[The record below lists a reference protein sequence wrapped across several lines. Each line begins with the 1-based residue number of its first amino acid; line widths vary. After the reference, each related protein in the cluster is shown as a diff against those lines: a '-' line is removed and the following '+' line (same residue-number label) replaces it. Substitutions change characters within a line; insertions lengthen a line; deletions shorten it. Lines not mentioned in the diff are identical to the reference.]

1 VASVKKEKTTNS
13 SSASND
19 DFAIALEDNNQ
30 ESSKM
35 EDLREKL
42 KRKKKE
48 EKVGSSNSMSIE
60 MEVSIRLGVIG
71 VGQAGSR
78 IAQEFGK
85 LGYHSY
91 AINTSKQDL
100 EYIDIPENKKLLLE
114 GSLGGT
120 GKDLDLGR
128 DIFDQNT
135 EILNNFVEE
144 VVSGNDMLYL
154 AVSGGGGTGSSS
166 VDTMVNIMYSTGAP
180 VGVIYVLPKDTD
192 DAQAKKNSLETLSRL
207 AKMSSDNILSNLIVV
222 DNAKIEQIYADLSQA
237 EFWDTANNAIVEP
250 LHIFNNLT
258 ATASR
263 HTSLDPSDF
272 AKIISC
278 GDCSIYGVIEVED
291 YMEET
296 AMAEAVIESLNQS
309 MLAEGFDVS
318 QARVGGVII
327 TGTKKVMDKIPASNI
342 NYCFHMVSEQTE
354 GASLFQGVYDV
365 HTKSDSV
372 KIYTWLAG
380 LGLPRKR
387 IDTLQ
392 EESRRLEEVNL
403 NKLSNRSSQM
413 ALDLGGDDTSS
424 ASKEIR
430 RKIQKKKSG
439 FGRLQK
445 GRSSIID
452 RRRR

>member
-1 VASVKKEKTTNS
+1 VATITEEGLKKQGVSNEDFEKDLEAQDSEANKM
-13 SSASND
+13 ND
-19 DFAIALEDNNQ
+19 L
-30 ESSKM
+30 K
-35 EDLREKL
+35 EKL
-42 KRKKKE
+42 KRKQE
-48 EKVGSSNSMSIE
+48 ADAMSKDD
-60 MEVSIRLGVIG
+60 MSVSIKLGVVG

-100 EYIDIPENKKLLLE
+100 EFIDIPTHKKLLLE

-128 DIFDQNT
+128 DIFEANYS
-135 EILNNFVEE
+135 ILEKFVED

-154 AVSGGGGTGSSS
+154 ALSGGGGTGSSS
-166 VDTMVNIMYSTGAP
+166 VDTMVNIMYATGAP

-192 DAQAKKNSLETLSRL
+192 DAQSKKNSLETLSRL
-207 AKMSSDNILSNLIVV
+207 ARMSSENIISNLVVV
-222 DNAKIEQIYADLSQA
+222 DNAKIEQIYAELSQA
-237 EFWDTANNAIVEP
+237 EFWDAANNAIVEP
-250 LHIFNNLT
+250 LHIFNSLT

-263 HTSLDPSDF
+263 HTSMDPSDF

-296 AMAEAVIESLNQS
+296 ALAEAVIESLNQS
-309 MLAEGFDVS
+309 MLAEGFDIS
-318 QARVGGVII
+318 QTRVGGVII
-327 TGTKKVMDKIPASNI
+327 TGTKKVMDKIPAANI
-342 NYCFHMVSEQTE
+342 NYCYHMVSEQTE

-372 KIYTWLAG
+372 KIFTWLAG

-387 IDTLQ
+387 IETLQ
-392 EESRRLEEVNL
+392 EESRKLQEVSSEKL
-403 NKLSNRSSQM
+403 NKRSSQM
-413 ALDLGGDDTSS
+413 SLDLGGDDTSS

-439 FGRLQK
+439 FGRLQG
-445 GRSSIID
+445 GRSSIVD

>member
-1 VASVKKEKTTNS
+1 MATITEEGLKKQGVSNEDFEKDLEAQDSEANKM
-13 SSASND
+13 ND
-19 DFAIALEDNNQ
+19 L
-30 ESSKM
+30 K
-35 EDLREKL
+35 EKL
-42 KRKKKE
+42 KRKQE
-48 EKVGSSNSMSIE
+48 ADAMSKDD
-60 MEVSIRLGVIG
+60 MSVSIKLGVVG

-100 EYIDIPENKKLLLE
+100 EFIDIPTHKKLLLE

-128 DIFDQNT
+128 DIFEANYS
-135 EILNNFVEE
+135 ILEKFVED

-154 AVSGGGGTGSSS
+154 ALSGGGGTGSSS
-166 VDTMVNIMYSTGAP
+166 VDTMVNIMFATGAP

-192 DAQAKKNSLETLSRL
+192 DAQSKKNSLETLSRL
-207 AKMSSDNILSNLIVV
+207 ARMSSENIISNLVVV
-222 DNAKIEQIYADLSQA
+222 DNAKIEQIYAELSQA
-237 EFWDTANNAIVEP
+237 EFWDAANNAIVEP
-250 LHIFNNLT
+250 LHIFNSLT

-263 HTSLDPSDF
+263 HTSMDPSDF

-296 AMAEAVIESLNQS
+296 ALAEAVIESLNQS
-309 MLAEGFDVS
+309 MLAEGFDIS
-318 QARVGGVII
+318 QTRVGGVII
-327 TGTKKVMDKIPASNI
+327 TGTKKVMDKIPAANI
-342 NYCFHMVSEQTE
+342 NYCYHMVSEQTE

-372 KIYTWLAG
+372 KIFTWLAG

-387 IDTLQ
+387 IETLQ
-392 EESRRLEEVNL
+392 EESRKLQEVSSEKL
-403 NKLSNRSSQM
+403 NKRGSQM
-413 ALDLGGDDTSS
+413 SLDLGGDDTSS

-439 FGRLQK
+439 FGRLQG
-445 GRSSIID
+445 GRSSIVD

>member
-1 VASVKKEKTTNS
+1 MATITEEGLKKQGVSNEDFEKDLEAQDSEANKM
-13 SSASND
+13 ND
-19 DFAIALEDNNQ
+19 L
-30 ESSKM
+30 K
-35 EDLREKL
+35 EKL
-42 KRKKKE
+42 KRKQE
-48 EKVGSSNSMSIE
+48 ADAMSKDD
-60 MEVSIRLGVIG
+60 MSVSIKLGVVG

-100 EYIDIPENKKLLLE
+100 EFIDIPTHKKLLLE

-128 DIFDQNT
+128 DIFEANYS
-135 EILNNFVEE
+135 ILEKFVED

-154 AVSGGGGTGSSS
+154 ALSGGGGTGSSS
-166 VDTMVNIMYSTGAP
+166 VDTMVNIMYATGAP

-192 DAQAKKNSLETLSRL
+192 DAQSKKNSLETLSRL
-207 AKMSSDNILSNLIVV
+207 ARMSSENIISNLVVV
-222 DNAKIEQIYADLSQA
+222 DNAKIEQIYAELSQA
-237 EFWDTANNAIVEP
+237 EFWDAANNAIVEP
-250 LHIFNNLT
+250 LHIFNSLT

-263 HTSLDPSDF
+263 HTSMDPSDF

-296 AMAEAVIESLNQS
+296 ALAEAVIESLNQS
-309 MLAEGFDVS
+309 MLAEGFDIS
-318 QARVGGVII
+318 QTRVGGVII
-327 TGTKKVMDKIPASNI
+327 TGTKKVMDKIPAANI
-342 NYCFHMVSEQTE
+342 NYCYHMVSEQTE

-372 KIYTWLAG
+372 KIFTWLAG

-387 IDTLQ
+387 IETLQ
-392 EESRRLEEVNL
+392 EESRKLQEVSSEKL
-403 NKLSNRSSQM
+403 NKRSSQM
-413 ALDLGGDDTSS
+413 SLDLGGDDTSS

-439 FGRLQK
+439 FGRLQG
-445 GRSSIID
+445 GRSSIVD

>member
-1 VASVKKEKTTNS
+1 VANLTDESGKTSGEGNEDLEN
-13 SSASND
+13 ALNEQ
-19 DFAIALEDNNQ
+19 ALEAD
-30 ESSKM
+30 KM
-35 EDLREKL
+35 KALREKL
-42 KRKKKE
+42 KSKKE
-48 EKVGSSNSMSIE
+48 AGDNKPEVEE
-60 MEVSIRLGVIG
+60 MNVSIRLGVIG

-100 EYIDIPENKKLLLE
+100 EYIDIPSHKKLLLE

-128 DIFDQNT
+128 DIFAANAD
-135 EILNNFVEE
+135 ILSGFVED
-144 VVSGNDMLYL
+144 VVAGNDMLYL
-154 AVSGGGGTGSSS
+154 ALSGGGGTGSSS
-166 VDTMVNIMYSTGAP
+166 VDTMVDIMYSTGAP

-207 AKMSSDNILSNLIVV
+207 ARMSSENIISNLIVV
-222 DNAKIEQIYADLSQA
+222 DNAKIEQIYAELSQA
-237 EFWDTANNAIVEP
+237 EFWEAANNAIVEP
-250 LHIFNNLT
+250 LHIFNHLT

-296 AMAEAVIESLNQS
+296 ALAEAVIDSLNQS
-309 MLAEGFDVS
+309 MLAEGFDIS

-327 TGTKKVMDKIPASNI
+327 TGTKKIMDKIPAANI
-342 NYCFHMVSEQTE
+342 NYCYHMVSEQTE

-372 KIYTWLAG
+372 KIFTWLAG

-387 IDTLQ
+387 IETLQ
-392 EESRRLEEVNL
+392 EESKKLQEISSSKL
-403 NKLSNRSSQM
+403 NNRTSQM
-413 ALDLGGDDTSS
+413 TLDLGGDNTSS

-430 RKIQKKKSG
+430 RKIQKKNSG
-439 FGRLQK
+439 FGRLQG
-445 GRSSIID
+445 GRGSIVD

>member
-1 VASVKKEKTTNS
+1 MAKLTDENSKNSKEGNS
-13 SSASND
+13 DLAN
-19 DFAIALEDNNQ
+19 ALEEQ
-30 ESSKM
+30 AVESDKM
-35 EDLREKL
+35 KALREKL
-42 KRKKKE
+42 KNKKQEESIEKE
-48 EKVGSSNSMSIE
+48 EAVEDMN
-60 MEVSIRLGVIG
+60 VSIRLGVIG

-100 EYIDIPENKKLLLE
+100 EFIDIPSHKKLLLE

-128 DIFDQNT
+128 DIFAANVD
-135 EILNNFVEE
+135 ILSNFIED
-144 VVSGNDMLYL
+144 VVAGNDMLYL
-154 AVSGGGGTGSSS
+154 AASGGGGTGSSS
-166 VDTMVNIMYSTGAP
+166 VDTMVDLMYSTGAP
-180 VGVIYVLPKDTD
+180 VGVIYILPKDTD
-192 DAQAKKNSLETLSRL
+192 DAQSKKNSLETLSRL
-207 AKMSSDNILSNLIVV
+207 ARMSSENIISNLIVV
-222 DNAKIEQIYADLSQA
+222 DNAKIEQIYAELSQA
-237 EFWDTANNAIVEP
+237 EFWDAANNAIVEP
-250 LHIFNNLT
+250 LHIFNHLT

-296 AMAEAVIESLNQS
+296 ALAEAVIESLNQS
-309 MLAEGFDVS
+309 MLAEGFDIS

-327 TGTKKVMDKIPASNI
+327 TGTKKIMDKIPAANI
-342 NYCFHMVSEQTE
+342 NYCYHMVSEQTE

-372 KIYTWLAG
+372 KIFTWLAG

-387 IDTLQ
+387 IETLQ
-392 EESRRLEEVNL
+392 EESKKLQEISSSKL
-403 NKLSNRSSQM
+403 NNRTSQM
-413 ALDLGGDDTSS
+413 TLDLGGDDTSS

-439 FGRLQK
+439 FGRLQG
-445 GRSSIID
+445 GRSSIVD